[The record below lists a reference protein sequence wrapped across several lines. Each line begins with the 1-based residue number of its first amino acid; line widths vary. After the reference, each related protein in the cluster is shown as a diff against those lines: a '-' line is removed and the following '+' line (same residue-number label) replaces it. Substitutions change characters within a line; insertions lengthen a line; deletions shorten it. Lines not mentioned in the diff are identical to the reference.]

1 MVDWLATPR
10 EQILARAEDFTVI
23 LSSGE
28 DKLDAE
34 TIRLFPRAELIAVYG
49 AGYDGVDV
57 QAATECGVRVSNT
70 PDVVTDDVADL
81 AIGFLIMLSRRL
93 KGAERFAAEG
103 KWPEGP
109 FSWSRKVTGSTVGI
123 VGMGRIGRAIA
134 HRLGAF
140 DVDVHYSSR
149 SRKTDVGYTYHSDL
163 VQLAEAV
170 DTLIIAAP
178 GGSGTRKLIGRTV
191 LDALGSRGR
200 LINVSRGSLID
211 QDELV
216 SALDERR
223 LGRAALDV
231 FDGEPYVP
239 KGLLGRDDVVATPH
253 VGTATWETRKT
264 MADLVA
270 ANIRSWTSQ
279 GRLLTPVN

>member
-1 MVDWLATPR
+1 MDKKTVVLQHIRLPFLLTDQLEEDCEVVDWLATPR

-103 KWPEGP
+103 K
-109 FSWSRKVTGSTVGI
+109 
-123 VGMGRIGRAIA
+123 
-134 HRLGAF
+134 
-140 DVDVHYSSR
+140 
-149 SRKTDVGYTYHSDL
+149 
-163 VQLAEAV
+163 
-170 DTLIIAAP
+170 
-178 GGSGTRKLIGRTV
+178 
-191 LDALGSRGR
+191 
-200 LINVSRGSLID
+200 
-211 QDELV
+211 
-216 SALDERR
+216 
-223 LGRAALDV
+223 
-231 FDGEPYVP
+231 
-239 KGLLGRDDVVATPH
+239 
-253 VGTATWETRKT
+253 
-264 MADLVA
+264 
-270 ANIRSWTSQ
+270 
-279 GRLLTPVN
+279 